1 MRISPLITAVVLAA
15 FAGDYGANARAIPND
30 LALSSHSVPAL
41 SSGGYELDY
50 EKRGA
55 LPPPAIPR
63 PQGQTPR
70 VGGGTTGPEE
80 LGTPNGEPEA
90 LGAPAPNGQGRT
102 PQGGNRGST
111 NPQVVGTCARLKRW
125 SKLLARVCTPAGANE
140 PLPTVQDIMVV
151 LNNPQ
156 GKYIFYAGPGGYT
169 GKATTWINKQNEGS
183 NAAMQGYLKLDQ
195 MLPPGYEDKW
205 GGGDANPN
213 VDFWERA
220 SEAMA
225 KKSEGTVYVIM
236 PSDTMGQGTAWWK
249 SSVWNRIEYNN
260 LDLGGKVTKLIKIN
274 PDNDDQEVLFSKP

>member
-30 LALSSHSVPAL
+30 LALSHHSVPAL
-41 SSGGYELDY
+41 SSGGYEFDY

-55 LPPPAIPR
+55 LPPPAILR

-125 SKLLARVCTPAGANE
+125 SKLLARVCTPAAADE
-140 PLPTVQDIMVV
+140 PLPTVEEIMGIM
-151 LNNPQ
+151 NNPT
-156 GKYIFYAGPGGYT
+156 GKYLFYAGPGGYLQ
-169 GKATTWINKQNEGS
+169 KANEWNNKQIRGNRPETK
-183 NAAMQGYLKLDQ
+183 GYKKLDQ
-195 MLPPGYEDKW
+195 SLSQEYMDKW
-205 GGGDANPN
+205 TVNKPDGVFNA
-213 VDFWERA
+213 RA
-220 SEAMA
+220 SQAFA
-225 KKSEGTVYVIM
+225 KKAEGVVYVLL
-236 PSDTMGQGTAWWK
+236 PKETVGDNWWK
-249 SSVWNRIEYNN
+249 GSVWDKTEYPS
-260 LDLGGKVTKLIKIN
+260 LDLGGKVTKLVKVN
-274 PDNDDQEVLFSKP
+274 PDDDTEEVIYPKP